1 MRFCESLNLNR
12 WFRTEFNTPHISGE
26 ELDLGSPIVNLYPY
40 GVGEE
45 EGNFMFLEHSNP
57 GQGVF
62 VKTKL
67 DASNTSGLQ
76 VVTLDNF
83 ARERGWFES
92 KPHIAILKVDVEGF
106 EPSVMAGAKELLQS
120 RLIKN
125 IFMEVSARNKA
136 ERDSNI
142 DFLKYLSGPAGYNLY
157 QIGGWQGPSKE
168 VNWPQDDLLVERILN
183 ATTAEQAKQLN
194 LWWKVSK
201 PTASR
206 RRLR

>member
-1 MRFCESLNLNR
+1 MFSSLA
-12 WFRTEFNTPHISGE
+12 FVIITDHS
-26 ELDLGSPIVNLYPY
+26 DLKRHSPIS
-40 GVGEE
+40 
-45 EGNFMFLEHSNP
+45 FTAHR
-57 GQGVF
+57 
-62 VKTKL
+62 
-67 DASNTSGLQ
+67 
-76 VVTLDNF
+76 VVTGIAF
-83 ARERGWFES
+83 ASFQQGSGPCAFPPNNDGHQERY
-92 KPHIAILKVDVEGF
+92 VEGF
-106 EPSVMAGAKELLQS
+106 EPSVMAGAKELLQA

-125 IFMEVSARNKA
+125 IFMEVSARTKP

-168 VNWPQDDLLVERILN
+168 VNWPQDDLLVEKILD